1 MTDVISEAIALLWI
15 KSLLMENVLLA
26 CMPLSSCRLSTLNAC
41 SKSKTWPCVSNCQT
55 GTTNLNTIPGL
66 SGPLSLLIPDSCLCR
81 ISPILFCLFL
91 GSGWVRCHVL
101 DHVLRGSRSKSAG
114 CRCMQAIRQPPWT
127 NRWPLMPCW
136 SRGSPNSE
144 ALQILKCISPM
155 PPGDRFC
162 SLFGLDQ

>member
-1 MTDVISEAIALLWI
+1 MF
-15 KSLLMENVLLA
+15 SLHA
-26 CMPLSSCRLSTLNAC
+26 CPYLCAGYPGRVQSATLNAC

-55 GTTNLNTIPGL
+55 GTTDLNTMPGL

-81 ISPILFCLFL
+81 ISPILFCLLL
-91 GSGWVRCHVL
+91 GSGSGAMCWTTRCAGREANL
-101 DHVLRGSRSKSAG
+101 QAAGACRPFGSLPR
-114 CRCMQAIRQPPWT
+114 T
-127 NRWPLMPCW
+127 NWWPLPPRC

-144 ALQILKCISPM
+144 ALQILKRVSPM

>member
-55 GTTNLNTIPGL
+55 GTTDLNTMPGL

-81 ISPILFCLFL
+81 ISPILFCLLL
-91 GSGWVRCHVL
+91 GSGSGAMCWTTRC
-101 DHVLRGSRSKSAG
+101 AG
-114 CRCMQAIRQPPWT
+114 REANLQAAWRMQAAIRQSSQTKLWL
-127 NRWPLMPCW
+127 WPRRY
-136 SRGSPNSE
+136 SRN
-144 ALQILKCISPM
+144 L
-155 PPGDRFC
+155 RF
-162 SLFGLDQ
+162 S

>member
-41 SKSKTWPCVSNCQT
+41 SKSKTWLCVSNCQT
-55 GTTNLNTIPGL
+55 GTTDLNTMPGL

-91 GSGWVRCHVL
+91 RSGPGAMCWM
-101 DHVLRGSRSKSAG
+101 RGLRSKSAG
-114 CRCMQAIRQPPWT
+114 CRRMQAIRQP
-127 NRWPLMPCW
+127 
-136 SRGSPNSE
+136 SS
-144 ALQILKCISPM
+144 
-155 PPGDRFC
+155 D
-162 SLFGLDQ
+162 

>member
-55 GTTNLNTIPGL
+55 GTTDLNTMPGL

-81 ISPILFCLFL
+81 ISPILFCLLL
-91 GSGWVRCHVL
+91 GSGSGAMCWTTRC
-101 DHVLRGSRSKSAG
+101 AG
-114 CRCMQAIRQPPWT
+114 REANLQAAGACRPFVSLLGLTGGHCRHAVVEVC
-127 NRWPLMPCW
+127 L
-136 SRGSPNSE
+136 
-144 ALQILKCISPM
+144 ILK
-155 PPGDRFC
+155 RFR
-162 SLFGLDQ
+162 F